1 MQFFSEFITSH
12 RQKLFLDGFTIIKK
26 KNISN
31 LDNFLKKVNNLENNL
46 GNFENQ
52 KKQNGAYTL
61 KPSVQERNK
70 ELFLDTLFLSNIFES
85 CCLIAGQQLYL
96 TNFKHYLTK
105 GKTPALGWHRDTYYR
120 KNKFTGLIPTGYK
133 LAIYTTNTTKTDG
146 CTAFVKGSHMIYFNN
161 KYFDYF
167 LTYFSNK
174 IRKVELDKGD
184 AILFNVNLIHNRL
197 KAKTSNSYRSVTIY
211 GFALSKHYQESYL
224 RNNNESIINYFNNEL
239 ENKISW

>member
-1 MQFFSEFITSH
+1 MQFFNEFITSH
-12 RQKLFLDGFTIIKK
+12 RQKLFLDGFTVIKK

-31 LDNFLKKVNNLENNL
+31 LDIFLNKVNNLENNL
-46 GNFENQ
+46 DNFEKQ
-52 KKQNGAYTL
+52 TKQNGAYTL
-61 KPSVQERNK
+61 KPTVQQQNK

-133 LAIYTTNTTKTDG
+133 LAIYTKNVTKTDG
-146 CTAFVKGSHMIYFNN
+146 CTAFVKGSHRIDFNN

-174 IRKVELDKGD
+174 IRKAELEKGD
-184 AILFNVNLIHNRL
+184 AVLFNVNLIHNRL
-197 KAKTSNSYRSVTIY
+197 KASNFNSTRAVTIY
-211 GFALSKHYQESYL
+211 GFALSHHYQEKYL
-224 RNNNESIINYFNNEL
+224 NDNNGKIIDYFNSEL
-239 ENKISW
+239 KKRIS

>member
-1 MQFFSEFITSH
+1 MELILLNLRCSSRIKNFFRHFI
-12 RQKLFLDGFTIIKK
+12 
-26 KNISN
+26 
-31 LDNFLKKVNNLENNL
+31 
-46 GNFENQ
+46 
-52 KKQNGAYTL
+52 
-61 KPSVQERNK
+61 
-70 ELFLDTLFLSNIFES
+70 LSNIFES

-133 LAIYTTNTTKTDG
+133 LAIYTKNVTETDG
-146 CTAFVKGSHMIYFNN
+146 CTAFVKGSHRIDFNN

-184 AILFNVNLIHNRL
+184 AVLFNVNLIHNRL
-197 KAKTSNSYRSVTIY
+197 KASNFNSIRAVTIY
-211 GFALSKHYQESYL
+211 GFALSNHYQEKYL
-224 RNNNESIINYFNNEL
+224 NDNNGKIIDYFNSELKKKNFMTTLITGCAGFVGYHLTKSIISK
-239 ENKISW
+239 NKSSKIIGIDNMNSYYDVKLKRARKKI